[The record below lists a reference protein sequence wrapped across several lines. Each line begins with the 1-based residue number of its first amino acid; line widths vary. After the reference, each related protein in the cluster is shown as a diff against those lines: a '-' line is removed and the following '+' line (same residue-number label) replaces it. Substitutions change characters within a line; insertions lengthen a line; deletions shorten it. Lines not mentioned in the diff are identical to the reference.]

1 MSKITQAILSM
12 LSSIRIS
19 YISMHKSE
27 LNLALMKC
35 LKPYINKIIENPE
48 NIEIIVEKFLRDE
61 KAIPLLF
68 YTFQEVI
75 MKVTLEELTEKDLA
89 EIFKYEKF
97 KKAEIKDALEII
109 LEHDL
114 WKLKQIKNNFDKYA
128 ITLYNFSINY
138 PEDAHKYV
146 ITLLSI
152 ILLLLA
158 LNEVT
163 THDKLKI
170 IEDKLNKLSDE
181 LESYTLTFM
190 LMLEER
196 KEENKITTI
205 VKNSKELKE
214 VLDIE

>member
-1 MSKITQAILSM
+1 
-12 LSSIRIS
+12 
-19 YISMHKSE
+19 MHKSE

-48 NIEIIVEKFLRDE
+48 NIEIIVEELLRDE

-181 LESYTLTFM
+181 LESYMLTFM

>member
-1 MSKITQAILSM
+1 M

>member
-1 MSKITQAILSM
+1 MSKSTQAILSM

-48 NIEIIVEKFLRDE
+48 NIEIIVEKLLRDE

-89 EIFKYEKF
+89 EFFKYEKF

-109 LEHDL
+109 LEHNL
-114 WKLKQIKNNFDKYA
+114 WKLKQIKKMGG
-128 ITLYNFSINY
+128 
-138 PEDAHKYV
+138 
-146 ITLLSI
+146 
-152 ILLLLA
+152 LLLDFQPNWGA
-158 LNEVT
+158 GFRHFQV
-163 THDKLKI
+163 
-170 IEDKLNKLSDE
+170 
-181 LESYTLTFM
+181 Y
-190 LMLEER
+190 
-196 KEENKITTI
+196 
-205 VKNSKELKE
+205 
-214 VLDIE
+214 

>member
-1 MSKITQAILSM
+1 
-12 LSSIRIS
+12 
-19 YISMHKSE
+19 MHKSE

-48 NIEIIVEKFLRDE
+48 NIEIIVEELLRDE

-170 IEDKLNKLSDE
+170 IEDKLNKFSDE

>member
-1 MSKITQAILSM
+1 M

-61 KAIPLLF
+61 KAIPSLF